1 MATYCQIVIHIILCS
16 VLEKDTK
23 NWSLSDDC
31 GACLNIRPENIFKWF
46 IAQASTYVLGDV
58 NFRKT
63 LQVSWT

>member
-31 GACLNIRPENIFKWF
+31 GACLNIRPENIFK
-46 IAQASTYVLGDV
+46 
-58 NFRKT
+58 
-63 LQVSWT
+63 